1 MEKSELLNYFQEPLF
16 ISSLSATTRD
26 AALDELVR
34 CFVNAKI
41 VRNRNIVFEMLRRRE
56 ALGSTG
62 IGHGIA
68 IPHGRSTAVP
78 DVMIAFGKS
87 EKGIDWE
94 SIDNKPV
101 HLVFLVLAPPQEQ
114 NIRYLPILGGL
125 VEVLSDNKQREK
137 LRKIKSFSD
146 LTSIL
151 QS

>member
-1 MEKSELLNYFQEPLF
+1 MEKSELLNYFHEPLF

-34 CFVNAKI
+34 CFVDSKI

-56 ALGSTG
+56 ELGSTG

-78 DVMIAFGKS
+78 DVMIAFGRS
-87 EKGIDWE
+87 DKGIGWDAM
-94 SIDNKPV
+94 DGKPV
-101 HLVFLVLAPPQEQ
+101 HLIFLVLAPPQEQ
-114 NIRYLPILGGL
+114 NNRYLPILGGL
-125 VEVLSDNKQREK
+125 VEMLSDSRQRDK
-137 LRKIKSFSD
+137 LRKIKSYSD
-146 LTSIL
+146 LISLL

>member
-16 ISSLSATTRD
+16 ISSLSATTRE

-114 NIRYLPILGGL
+114 NNRYLPILGGL
-125 VEVLSDNKQREK
+125 VEMLSDSKQREK
-137 LRKIKSFSD
+137 LRKIKSFTD

>member
-16 ISSLSATTRD
+16 ISSLNATTRE
-26 AALDELVR
+26 AALDEMVR

-56 ALGSTG
+56 TLGSTG

-101 HLVFLVLAPPQEQ
+101 HLIFLVLAPPQEQ
-114 NIRYLPILGGL
+114 NHRYLPILGGL

-137 LRKIKSFSD
+137 FRKIKSFSD